1 MIRRVSAPE
10 FVQMFPHPA
19 HIYNSVAFAEH
30 NRTKCDGK
38 DLRYLFISDSK
49 VRFGVILGRRD
60 DALCSPFSAPFG
72 GLVSN
77 RTQQFDL
84 VDDAWR
90 QLLQYAEAEGC
101 RLHVTLPP
109 AIYDSATT
117 ARSVYSLTKLGLT
130 PSVDVSYHIDLD
142 ANDIVTMMAA
152 SSRNHLKRA
161 NAGGL
166 VFEKLRPVHAD
177 IARVYRIIEA
187 NHQSRNHRMAMSLA
201 DVESTAA
208 LVCADIF
215 IVSHEG
221 NDIAAAIVYP
231 SADGVIQLINWGDM
245 PGFSHLRPM
254 NFFAAKLYEYYKAE
268 GRKILD
274 LGPASSSQGVT
285 DFGLAAF
292 KESLGA
298 VPTLKFTF
306 RQP

>member
-30 NRTKCDGK
+30 NRAKCDGE
-38 DLRYLFISDSK
+38 DLRYLFIGDSK

-60 DALCSPFSAPFG
+60 DALYSPFSAPFG

-90 QLLQYAEAEGC
+90 QLLQYAEAEGY

-117 ARSVYSLTKLGLT
+117 VRSVYSLTKLGLT
-130 PSVDVSYHIDLD
+130 PSVDVNYHIDLD

-152 SSRNHLKRA
+152 RSRRHLKRA

-166 VFEKLRPVHAD
+166 VFEKLRLVHDD
-177 IARVYRIIEA
+177 IAKVYRIIEA

-208 LVCADIF
+208 LVSADIF
-215 IVSHEG
+215 VVSHEG
-221 NDIAAAIVYP
+221 NDIAGAIMYP
-231 SADGVIQLINWGDM
+231 SADGIIQLINWGDM

-254 NFFAAKLYEYYKAE
+254 NFFAAKFYEHYKAE

>member
-1 MIRRVSAPE
+1 
-10 FVQMFPHPA
+10 
-19 HIYNSVAFAEH
+19 
-30 NRTKCDGK
+30 
-38 DLRYLFISDSK
+38 
-49 VRFGVILGRRD
+49 
-60 DALCSPFSAPFG
+60 
-72 GLVSN
+72 
-77 RTQQFDL
+77 
-84 VDDAWR
+84 
-90 QLLQYAEAEGC
+90 
-101 RLHVTLPP
+101 
-109 AIYDSATT
+109 
-117 ARSVYSLTKLGLT
+117 
-130 PSVDVSYHIDLD
+130 
-142 ANDIVTMMAA
+142 
-152 SSRNHLKRA
+152 
-161 NAGGL
+161 
-166 VFEKLRPVHAD
+166 
-177 IARVYRIIEA
+177 
-187 NHQSRNHRMAMSLA
+187 MAMSLA

-221 NDIAAAIVYP
+221 NDIAAAIMYP
-231 SADGVIQLINWGDM
+231 SADGVIQLITWGDM